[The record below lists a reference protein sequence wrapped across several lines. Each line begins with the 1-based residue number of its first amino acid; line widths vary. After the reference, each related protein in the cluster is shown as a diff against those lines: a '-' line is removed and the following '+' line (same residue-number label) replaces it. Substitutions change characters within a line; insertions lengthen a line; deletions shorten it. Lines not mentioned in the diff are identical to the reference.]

1 MLRFLLSIRKCL
13 AGGRRHLPHITAKSL
28 TLDIV
33 FNIRSTVSRAASAE
47 EDTLCPLPSLHSN
60 KEQEARNENYPPLP
74 RDAFVPKDVVVDD
87 GDIQDW
93 EKSDESHKHSREKE
107 LVPPHVKDP
116 LCKVAIRSRL
126 HAEEA
131 SSHINQ
137 LPGQKDREPGE
148 ASEARCSCAEDAIAF
163 DRIAVVAASGWDSSA
178 VAVFEA
184 IEDDDERSKTECCD
198 PKAIDEHIDQDLPRE
213 DAAL

>member
-1 MLRFLLSIRKCL
+1 MLCFLLSTRKCL
-13 AGGRRHLPHITAKSL
+13 AGGRRHLPHVDAESL
-28 TLDIV
+28 TLNIV
-33 FNIRSTVSRAASAE
+33 LSICSTVSRAASA

-60 KEQEARNENYPPLP
+60 EEQEARNEDYPPFP

-87 GDIQDW
+87 GDIHDR
-93 EKSDESHKHSREKE
+93 EKGDETHKHGREEE
-107 LVPPHVKDP
+107 LVSPHIKDP
-116 LCKVAIRSRL
+116 LGKVVFGSRL

-148 ASEARCSCAEDAIAF
+148 ASEARCPCTENAIAF
-163 DRIAVVAASGWDSSA
+163 DRVAVVAASGWDSPA

-184 IEDDDERSKTECCD
+184 IEDDDERGKTECCD
-198 PKAIDEHIDQDLPRE
+198 PEAINEHVDQNLP
-213 DAAL
+213 